1 MKVDIVII
9 TKFVP
14 NLAEMFKPLKDL
26 LRKDVSWM
34 WGKDEQDAFRSLK
47 MDLASLEILA
57 LYSPE
62 RETVF
67 FADSISYGLVRQSTT
82 HRSGAT
88 LRTDW
93 KGILCDYMESWS
105 LVGPAYRYVFQ
116 SRHRPQAVDAP
127 LLVQADRRTAYQD
140 STLQNAA
147 D

>member
-14 NLAEMFKPLKDL
+14 NLAETFKPLKDL
-26 LRKDVSWM
+26 LRKDVSWI

-47 MDLASLEILA
+47 MDLASPEILA

-67 FADSISYGLVRQSTT
+67 FNQLWTRTPVDHSQKRSNAT
-82 HRSGAT
+82 HR
-88 LRTDW
+88 L
-93 KGILCDYMESWS
+93 KGILCNYMEPWS
-105 LVGPAYRYVFQ
+105 LVGPAHRYVFQ

-147 D
+147 E